1 MDLGI
6 GIGVDDDL
14 FVGGFADGT
23 FFIGEEGSE
32 AEVAGGA
39 DVVVAAG
46 CDASFLVEVGGVADE
61 AVVVVEA
68 FFFFDECG
76 FGIWLG
82 WDRFAD
88 TVALALCLFCV
99 CYVITRR
106 SPCMCSLF
114 ALRLPCAC
122 FCVQSVF
129 AMCLHGSFY
138 DMMWFPAV
146 FCGIVRASWA

>member
-88 TVALALCLFCV
+88 TVVVVSVIVVAISIFVIVVSLSVPVPIATSSISTSVLVLVLVLILFLV
-99 CYVITRR
+99 
-106 SPCMCSLF
+106 
-114 ALRLPCAC
+114 
-122 FCVQSVF
+122 
-129 AMCLHGSFY
+129 
-138 DMMWFPAV
+138 
-146 FCGIVRASWA
+146 